1 MAEDYYKTL
10 GVPRSASQDDILK
23 AYRELARK
31 HHPDM
36 NPDDKSATKKFQKI
50 QRAFDVL
57 SNAEKREMYD
67 RYGESFE
74 TLGAGAAQGRPWGP
88 APGGGEFRSAP
99 GGAAEDVDF
108 SQFFGERFGEAGLG
122 DLFGQFRRAG
132 SRGASSSRR
141 RGADIAYELEI
152 PFNTSIVGGE
162 VQLNVQRPQGKS
174 ETLMVKIPAGIA
186 EGKKIRIRGHG
197 EPAAG
202 KGPPGDILITIHV
215 APHPYFT
222 RKGNHLYVRLPLTLG
237 EAADGAKIDVPTPT
251 GAVKL
256 TIPPGATTGT
266 KFRIKGH
273 GVAAAGG
280 SPGDLFAEAQIVMPK
295 KLDPADRQLLRQL
308 DERYPQNPRR
318 DLRW

>member
-1 MAEDYYKTL
+1 MRPWGPA
-10 GVPRSASQDDILK
+10 
-23 AYRELARK
+23 
-31 HHPDM
+31 
-36 NPDDKSATKKFQKI
+36 
-50 QRAFDVL
+50 
-57 SNAEKREMYD
+57 
-67 RYGESFE
+67 
-74 TLGAGAAQGRPWGP
+74 AAQGRPGGRRPAEGIPLRARRGP
-88 APGGGEFRSAP
+88 PKTLISASSSAS
-99 GGAAEDVDF
+99 GSA
-108 SQFFGERFGEAGLG
+108 RRAGLG

-132 SRGASSSRR
+132 SRAASSSRR
-141 RGADIAYELEI
+141 RGADIAHELEI

-251 GAVKL
+251 GAVTL
-256 TIPPGATTGT
+256 TIPPGASTGT

-280 SPGDLFAEAQIVMPK
+280 ARRRPVCRGANRDAEETGPGRSSSSCGSSTNVIRRT
-295 KLDPADRQLLRQL
+295 PAATCGGEGKRL
-308 DERYPQNPRR
+308 P
-318 DLRW
+318 

>member
-10 GVPRSASQDDILK
+10 GVPRNASQDDILK

-74 TLGAGAAQGRPWGP
+74 TMGAGGRPGQAWGP
-88 APGGGEFRSAP
+88 APGEGHSVPGPAGSPPKTSISASSSASGSARAGG
-99 GGAAEDVDF
+99 
-108 SQFFGERFGEAGLG
+108 GLG

-132 SRGASSSRR
+132 ASRSAAASRR
-141 RGADIAYELEI
+141 RGADIAHELEI

-162 VQLNVQRPQGKS
+162 VQLNVQRPSGKS

-186 EGKKIRIRGHG
+186 DGKKIRIRGHG
-197 EPAAG
+197 EPAVRQGLPRRHPHHHPRGAAPVFHPQG
-202 KGPPGDILITIHV
+202 EPP
-215 APHPYFT
+215 
-222 RKGNHLYVRLPLTLG
+222 YVRLPLTLG

-251 GAVKL
+251 GAVTL
-256 TIPPGATTGT
+256 TIPPGPPRGRSSASRGTGWPRPAARRATC
-266 KFRIKGH
+266 
-273 GVAAAGG
+273 
-280 SPGDLFAEAQIVMPK
+280 L
-295 KLDPADRQLLRQL
+295 
-308 DERYPQNPRR
+308 PRR
-318 DLRW
+318 KS